1 MRGLIGAG
9 ADHAAHES
17 ALPGLTVSIEKDLEV
32 LVQRFLARKRED
44 LSSARIA
51 LAAGDYETIRR
62 IGHDLKGAGE
72 GFGFPELSAFGAALE
87 GSAIVRNERALGEQL
102 TAVEQFLARLRV
114 TFR

>member
-1 MRGLIGAG
+1 MRGLIGVG
-9 ADHAAHES
+9 ADQVARAS
-17 ALPGLTVSIEKDLEV
+17 ALPALTVSIEKDLEV

-44 LSSARIA
+44 LDSARIA

-87 GSAIVRNERALGEQL
+87 GSAIFRNERALGEQL

>member
-9 ADHAAHES
+9 ADQATHES

-32 LVQRFLARKRED
+32 LVQRFLVRKRED
-44 LSSARIA
+44 LGSARIA

-102 TAVEQFLARLRV
+102 TAVEQFLSRLRV

>member
-1 MRGLIGAG
+1 MSVSRAAG
-9 ADHAAHES
+9 AEQATRES
-17 ALPGLTVSIEKDLEV
+17 ALPAVTVSVEKDLEV
-32 LVQRFLARKRED
+32 LVKRFLARKRED
-44 LSSARIA
+44 LGSMRIA

-87 GSAIVRNERALGEQL
+87 TSAIARNERALGEQL
-102 TAVEQFLARLRV
+102 TAVEQFLSRLRV

>member
-1 MRGLIGAG
+1 VSSLIRVSPGQAG
-9 ADHAAHES
+9 RTV
-17 ALPGLTVSIEKDLEV
+17 ALPALTVSIEKDLEA

-44 LSSARIA
+44 LDSARIA

-87 GSAIVRNERALGEQL
+87 RAAIARNERALGEQL
-102 TAVEQFLARLRV
+102 AAVEQFLSRLRV

>member
-1 MRGLIGAG
+1 MSSLIGVSPDQAG
-9 ADHAAHES
+9 PVG
-17 ALPGLTVSIEKDLEV
+17 ALPALTVSIEKDLEA

-44 LSSARIA
+44 LDSARIA

-87 GSAIVRNERALGEQL
+87 RAAIVRNERALGEQL
-102 TAVEQFLARLRV
+102 AAVEQFLSRLRV

>member
-1 MRGLIGAG
+1 MSSLIGVGLDQAE
-9 ADHAAHES
+9 HAA
-17 ALPGLTVSIEKDLEV
+17 ALPALTVSIEKDLEA

-44 LSSARIA
+44 LDSARIA

-87 GSAIVRNERALGEQL
+87 RAAIVRNERALGEQL
-102 TAVEQFLARLRV
+102 TAVEQFLSRLRV

>member
-9 ADHAAHES
+9 ADQAARES
-17 ALPGLTVSIEKDLEV
+17 ALPVLTVSIEKDLEV

-44 LSSARIA
+44 LDSARIA

-62 IGHDLKGAGE
+62 IGHDLRGAGE

-87 GSAIVRNERALGEQL
+87 GAAIARNERALGEQL
-102 TAVEQFLARLRV
+102 TAVEQFLSRLRV

>member
-1 MRGLIGAG
+1 MSGLIGANPDQDGG
-9 ADHAAHES
+9 AS
-17 ALPGLTVSIEKDLEV
+17 ALPALTVSIEKDLEV
-32 LVQRFLARKRED
+32 LVQRFLGRKRED
-44 LSSARIA
+44 LDSARIA

-87 GSAIVRNERALGEQL
+87 GAAIARNERALGEQL
-102 TAVEQFLARLRV
+102 MAVEQFLSRLRV

>member
-1 MRGLIGAG
+1 MSGLIRVSPDQVGRAV
-9 ADHAAHES
+9 
-17 ALPGLTVSIEKDLEV
+17 ALPALTVSIEKDLEV

-44 LSSARIA
+44 LGSARIA

-87 GSAIVRNERALGEQL
+87 GAAIARNERALGEQL
-102 TAVEQFLARLRV
+102 AAVEQFLSRLRV

>member
-1 MRGLIGAG
+1 MRGLISVS
-9 ADHAAHES
+9 ADQATHES

-32 LVQRFLARKRED
+32 LVQRFLVRKRED
-44 LSSARIA
+44 LGSARIA

-87 GSAIVRNERALGEQL
+87 GSAIARNERALGEQL
-102 TAVEQFLARLRV
+102 TAVEQFLSRLRV